1 LFRRRSQTGEHALK
15 VKKKLKRRT
24 IWISTSILAI
34 VAAVAIGSFV
44 MRQGANA
51 DADLEPGQIVTAFVG
66 SLSAEASA
74 SGQLVPD
81 REATLSF
88 AAPGRVEQVF
98 VETGSHVR
106 AGDVLVQL
114 ETDALKRGVRT
125 AEQTLAIQSANLA
138 ELRKGTSKEDIAS
151 ASAAVESAETQ
162 LNDLLAGPRDRDR
175 VSAEA
180 AVFSAQ
186 AQLDDLLAGPSDK
199 ELAQAQAA
207 LDSAVALEKA
217 EAKRYA
223 ALDAQTLVAR
233 QQLDIAAVSLEN
245 ARYFYD
251 ALKNDWQHKD
261 YADHSPEA
269 QTLKDAQTAY
279 DIALARYQLNAAN
292 LNDSAYRG
300 AQAQVA
306 QARAGLNT
314 LTGDRTVEIA
324 GAREQLAQAEASLT
338 ALMEEKTTQI
348 AAARAQLTQA
358 QASLASALDGAS
370 AERLA
375 MAEAQVAQA
384 RISLANARARLDKA
398 ALLAPFD
405 GAVTAVH
412 VALGEWAAGPVVE
425 MVDTDSLEVV
435 LDVDEVDI
443 GQIATGMQTVVTLDA
458 WSDEELRGEVVAI
471 APRGSAQSEIV
482 TYQVHI
488 SLEAGVLPVRTG
500 MTANAELITA
510 ERNGVLLVSNRAITA
525 DRSADKY
532 YVHRVEGDDVTEVE
546 VTIGL
551 RDGNYT
557 EVTSGLQEGE
567 QVIIDY
573 QQGGLTFGPG
583 QGGPMGH

>member
-1 LFRRRSQTGEHALK
+1 MKA
-15 VKKKLKRRT
+15 KKRLKRRT
-24 IWISTSILAI
+24 IWISTSVLAI
-34 VAAVAIGSFV
+34 VAAVVIGGFV
-44 MRQGANA
+44 MRQRANA

-74 SGQLVPD
+74 SGQLLPQ

-88 AAPGRVEQVF
+88 AAPGRVEWVF
-98 VETGSHVR
+98 AETGDHVK
-106 AGDVLVQL
+106 AGAVLVQL
-114 ETDALKRGVRT
+114 ETDALERSVRT
-125 AEQTLAIQSANLA
+125 AEQTLAIQDANLA
-138 ELRKGTSKEDIAS
+138 ELRKGTSKEDIAA

-162 LNDLLAGPRDRDR
+162 LSDLLAGPRDRDR
-175 VSAEA
+175 IAAEA
-180 AVFSAQ
+180 AVASAQ

-199 ELAQAQAA
+199 ELAQARAA
-207 LDSAVALEKA
+207 LDSAVALERA

-233 QQLDIAAVSLEN
+233 QQLDMAAVSLEN

-279 DIALARYQLNAAN
+279 DVALAHYRLNAAN

-306 QARAGLNT
+306 QARANLNA
-314 LTGDRTVEIA
+314 LTEDRTVEIA
-324 GAREQLAQAEASLT
+324 GAREQLAQAEASLS
-338 ALMEEKTTQI
+338 ALTDEKTTQI
-348 AAARAQLTQA
+348 AAARAQLAQA
-358 QASLASALDGAS
+358 QASLSTALDGAS

-375 MAEAQVAQA
+375 IAEAQVAQA
-384 RISLANARARLDKA
+384 RISLANAQDRLDKA

-405 GAVTAVH
+405 GALTAVH
-412 VALGEWAAGPVVE
+412 VALGEWATGPVVE
-425 MVDTDSLEVV
+425 MVDIGSLEVV

-443 GQIATGMQTVVTLDA
+443 GQIAVGMQTVVTLDA

-471 APRGSAQSEIV
+471 APRGSAQTEIV

-488 SLEAGVLPVRTG
+488 SLEAGDLPVRTG

-525 DRSADKY
+525 DRSAAKY
-532 YVHRVEGDDVTEVE
+532 YVHRVKGDDVTEVE

-551 RDGNYT
+551 RDGMYT
-557 EVTSGLQEGE
+557 EITSGLQEGE
-567 QVIIDY
+567 QIIVDY
-573 QQGGLTFGPG
+573 EQGGFSLGPG
-583 QGGPMGH
+583 PGDMMGH